1 MCAMFLNESLPSNR
15 LDNCDPNSLRFALE
29 KNDVTL
35 PKRSVADSDFILTPT
50 DNRGIEVLEELYEPM
65 AEKLS

>member
-1 MCAMFLNESLPSNR
+1 MCPMFLNESLPFNR

-35 PKRSVADSDFILTPT
+35 LKRSVADFIPHC
-50 DNRGIEVLEELYEPM
+50 LYF
-65 AEKLS
+65 EKQS